1 MIERWFKSFWNWF
14 AYRPT
19 SKVTRLDKGGQRTSP
34 SKILFTFFFLLLT
47 YCTPKCN
54 TSKYI
59 EDGCKNVLGWWEKIR
74 NRVDRLTFKLETRG
88 MKSLR
93 IGKVIDRRM
102 NGVGMLLLSS
112 VRYVRF
118 IYGGNTMIVSR
129 NRDNGTFTIKISL
142 EEWRNYQVQDRLR
155 LKFINV
161 KREKNCW

>member
-1 MIERWFKSFWNWF
+1 M
-14 AYRPT
+14 
-19 SKVTRLDKGGQRTSP
+19 
-34 SKILFTFFFLLLT
+34 
-47 YCTPKCN
+47 
-54 TSKYI
+54 
-59 EDGCKNVLGWWEKIR
+59 
-74 NRVDRLTFKLETRG
+74 TFKLETRG